1 MVTPPPILHADLPI
15 EELTPPAFA
24 SDWKN
29 TENEAPLRI
38 FRQGKRVFFTGTLA
52 CGTNAG
58 SKPFA
63 SPLPEGWRPAGHEW
77 FPCLTPK
84 GVCGFAVK
92 PSGEVVWGI
101 GAWELGRGTWFTLS
115 TISYLAEN

>member
-1 MVTPPPILHADLPI
+1 MADSPIVHAVPPI
-15 EELTPPAFA
+15 EELPVPALNPGW
-24 SDWKN
+24 SQPSQD
-29 TENEAPLRI
+29 APLRI
-38 FRQGKRVFFTGTLA
+38 FRQGKRVFFTGELI

-63 SPLPEGWRPAGHEW
+63 SPLPEGWRPAGQEW

-84 GVCGFAVK
+84 GVCGFLVK
-92 PSGEVVWGI
+92 PSGEVEWGI
-101 GAWELGRGTWFTLS
+101 GAWELGRGSWFTLN